1 MGRSANLKQNARK
14 AEKLRPQLSPQL
26 VEVQRA
32 LNRAKLDPEVF
43 LMSACGH
50 LERVGVKFEL
60 SPEFRRNLLP
70 HFEKFL
76 ATSLEYLTVK
86 GLPEAFSDLFS
97 RNDRRV
103 EQLQSLSKELRA
115 DGLKR
120 EAELLEQVAFS
131 LWKQSFPKRKFGF
144 LRKVSIPE
152 LQAANTPAT
161 LSRLLRNFRKV
172 RERGPEDHFVCN
184 FLIPGSKVLGNLRN
198 KNLFFAE
205 LYLGFFPERRSMEL
219 TGKVALQ
226 YTSLALKERARS
238 QTR

>member
-76 ATSLEYLTVK
+76 ATSLEYLTVGSPK
-86 GLPEAFSDLFS
+86 L
-97 RNDRRV
+97 
-103 EQLQSLSKELRA
+103 SL
-115 DGLKR
+115 
-120 EAELLEQVAFS
+120 
-131 LWKQSFPKRKFGF
+131 
-144 LRKVSIPE
+144 I
-152 LQAANTPAT
+152 
-161 LSRLLRNFRKV
+161 
-172 RERGPEDHFVCN
+172 
-184 FLIPGSKVLGNLRN
+184 
-198 KNLFFAE
+198 
-205 LYLGFFPERRSMEL
+205 FFPEMIVGSSNC
-219 TGKVALQ
+219 KA
-226 YTSLALKERARS
+226 
-238 QTR
+238 